1 MDDPREVEILL
12 NGVGLGYL
20 GMTGDNGT
28 GTFQF
33 DILASDQQ
41 VGDNVIEFRNINPN
55 YTWGITELLLE
66 PGVAV
71 DFDLVLGALE
81 TGSYGRNFN
90 GTSDSDGLI
99 RAGFT
104 GTTEDL
110 VLSLTGYDMDDP
122 REVEILLNGV
132 GFGYLGMT
140 GDNGTGTFQF
150 DILASDQQ
158 VGDNVIEFQNINPN
172 YTWGITNVLISE
184 YDFL

>member
-1 MDDPREVEILL
+1 
-12 NGVGLGYL
+12 
-20 GMTGDNGT
+20 
-28 GTFQF
+28 
-33 DILASDQQ
+33 
-41 VGDNVIEFRNINPN
+41 
-55 YTWGITELLLE
+55 
-66 PGVAV
+66 
-71 DFDLVLGALE
+71 
-81 TGSYGRNFN
+81 
-90 GTSDSDGLI
+90 
-99 RAGFT
+99 
-104 GTTEDL
+104 
-110 VLSLTGYDMDDP
+110 MDDP